1 MCIRDRVNA
10 IAPRGNTRL
19 SAPSVLALTFD
30 QPEEA
35 FDNPFM
41 NQMTPEKTS
50 PAVAYLAHESCTV
63 NGETFISG
71 MGMVA
76 RLTLVAVPGY
86 LSETMT
92 PEGIAEN
99 IDTAMDLTGA
109 VVQNAEPIP
118 HGG

>member
-1 MCIRDRVNA
+1 M
-10 IAPRGNTRL
+10 
-19 SAPSVLALTFD
+19 LALTFD
-30 QPEEA
+30 EPEEA

-50 PAVAYLAHESCTV
+50 PAVAYLAHESCAV

-76 RLTLVAVPGY
+76 RLTLVAVPGFTA
-86 LSETMT
+86 ETMT
-92 PEGIAEN
+92 PEAVAEN
-99 IDTAMDLTGA
+99 IDTVMDLTDA

-118 HGG
+118 HAG